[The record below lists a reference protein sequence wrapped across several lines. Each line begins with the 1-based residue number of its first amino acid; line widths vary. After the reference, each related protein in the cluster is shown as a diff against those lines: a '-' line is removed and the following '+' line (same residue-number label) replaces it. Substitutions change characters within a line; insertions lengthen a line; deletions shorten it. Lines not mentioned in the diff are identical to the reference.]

1 VKESEHIKDTSS
13 KENIY
18 KEIFSLYYKSK
29 KENSIISENSSKN
42 IHLHKET
49 KIKKERL
56 TNILLKTYKNKIFK
70 KNSCEFFFKI
80 KGKLNTIP
88 II

>member
-1 VKESEHIKDTSS
+1 MKESEHIKDTSS

-42 IHLHKET
+42 IYPYKET

-56 TNILLKTYKNKIFK
+56 INILLKTYKNKIFK
-70 KNSCEFFFKI
+70 KIHVNF
-80 KGKLNTIP
+80 L
-88 II
+88 